1 MRNLNFFIILSFAM
15 SSKAQNKLT
24 IEVNGFNNDKGQLIL
39 GICDKEVQFLKEFT
53 YKKIEK
59 ITNGKVLVV
68 FDNIPSGEYA
78 VSLFHDENNNNN
90 LDTNEYGMPIE
101 KFGFSNNAKGKFGPP
116 KYNDAKISINQNTEI
131 KISLN

>member
-1 MRNLNFFIILSFAM
+1 MRNLIFFIILSFAM

-59 ITNGKVLVV
+59 ITLSKPKCEYSNSYYNSLINRTNKTCSKVIKEIYDVKLKLE
-68 FDNIPSGEYA
+68 DY
-78 VSLFHDENNNNN
+78 
-90 LDTNEYGMPIE
+90 IE
-101 KFGFSNNAKGKFGPP
+101 
-116 KYNDAKISINQNTEI
+116 TLE
-131 KISLN
+131 